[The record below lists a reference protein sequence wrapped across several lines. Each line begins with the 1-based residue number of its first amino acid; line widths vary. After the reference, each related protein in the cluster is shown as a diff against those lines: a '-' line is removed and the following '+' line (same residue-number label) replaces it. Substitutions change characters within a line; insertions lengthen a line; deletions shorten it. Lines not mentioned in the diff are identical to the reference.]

1 MFKILISF
9 KTVKTKALLHETITF
24 AENRANRPQSRFIY
38 NTANMQITFIKAWL
52 KK

>member
-1 MFKILISF
+1 MKNL
-9 KTVKTKALLHETITF
+9 KTVKTKALLHETITS
-24 AENRANRPQSRFIY
+24 AENRANRQQTPFIY